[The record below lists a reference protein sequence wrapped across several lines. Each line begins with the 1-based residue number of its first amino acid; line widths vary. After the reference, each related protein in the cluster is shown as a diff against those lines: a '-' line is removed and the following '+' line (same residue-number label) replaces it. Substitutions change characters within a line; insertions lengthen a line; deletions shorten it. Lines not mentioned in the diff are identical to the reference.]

1 MNGMAQTRAQ
11 FLCKHNSTG
20 PVLRDVYYDTACK
33 CDTPDAAS
41 PLYLQYVLQHCLS
54 GEGGA
59 MLDITQQQLTVS
71 LLPPH
76 DTQ

>member
-1 MNGMAQTRAQ
+1 MNGMAETRAQ

-20 PVLRDVYYDTACK
+20 PVLRGVCYDTACK

-41 PLYLQYVLQHCLS
+41 PLYLRSTTV
-54 GEGGA
+54 
-59 MLDITQQQLTVS
+59 LDITQQQLTVS
-71 LLPPH
+71 LLSLH